1 MDLQTVHRLHFA
13 FTVTFHYLFPQLTM
27 GLALVI
33 VLMKTLAL
41 RGHGEH
47 YNDAVRFWSKI
58 LGVSFVMGVVT
69 GIPLEFQFGTNW
81 SRFSAAAGG
90 VIGQALALEG
100 VFAFFLES
108 AFLYGLLFSEKR
120 LGPKGHWF
128 SAVLVWLGTWMSGY
142 FIVCAN
148 AWMQHPIGVSVN
160 SAGIVQIE
168 DPIML
173 FTNPWAWVQY
183 AHTVVG
189 TVITGSFTVA
199 ATSAF
204 YLLSGTHTVIAKAS
218 LRVAVI
224 VGFTASFLAA
234 MPTGDLHGKMVAE
247 HQPITF
253 AAMEGHFHTEN
264 GVGLTLIGQPNM
276 ETLTLDNPVVIPE
289 LLSLLTHQRPG
300 SQIRGLTDF
309 DRKLWPD
316 NVPLLYYSYHVMAG
330 LGTLFIALMGIACLA
345 LYRGHLFTTRGILW
359 PLMLAFPLPYIANLA
374 GWATVELGRQPWLI
388 YGVFRTADGY
398 SQHVSHGNALFTL
411 LGFMGLYAMLALLYF
426 FVTVRIVTEGPK
438 ITEGH

>member
-27 GLALVI
+27 GLAFLI
-33 VLMKTLAL
+33 VLMKALAL

-47 YNDAVRFWSKI
+47 YNEAVRFWSKI

-100 VFAFFLES
+100 LFAFFLES
-108 AFLYGLLFSEKR
+108 AFLYGLLFAERR
-120 LGPKGHWF
+120 LGPKAHMV
-128 SAVLVWLGTWMSGY
+128 SAILVWLGTWLSGF

-148 AWMQHPIGVSVN
+148 AWMQHPVGVAVTPE
-160 SAGIVQIE
+160 GILTIE
-168 DPIML
+168 KPSLL
-173 FTNPWAWVQY
+173 FTNPWALVQY
-183 AHTVVG
+183 THTVVG

-204 YLLSGTHTVIAKAS
+204 YLLSGKHTLIAKAC
-218 LRVAVI
+218 LRLSVI
-224 VGFTASFLAA
+224 VGFVASFLAA

-253 AAMEGHFHTEN
+253 AAMEGHFHTEH

-276 ETLTLDNPVVIPE
+276 ETLELDNPVVIPE

-300 SQIRGLTDF
+300 TRIRGLTEF

-316 NVPLLYYSYHVMAG
+316 NVPALYYSYHVMAG
-330 LGTLFIALMGIACLA
+330 LGTVFIGVMGLACLA
-345 LYRGHLFTTRGILW
+345 LYRSKLYTARGILW
-359 PLMLAFPLPYIANLA
+359 MLMLMFPLPYIANLA
-374 GWATVELGRQPWLI
+374 GWYTTELGRQPWLV

-398 SQHVSHGNALFTL
+398 SLHVSHGNALFTL
-411 LGFMGLYAMLALLYF
+411 LGFLGLYAMLALLYF
-426 FVTVRIVTEGPK
+426 FITVRIVTEGPK
-438 ITEGH
+438 TTGEH